1 MSTRPPDLGPAG
13 KGELDNPQEPAGF
26 GPASSGTLDTNIPI
40 APPREPQP
48 LSPPR
53 EEQPVAG
60 GFGSGGAPGGQE
72 RRIRQDDYE
81 RWQNQERRSE
91 PFHYEENPGSG
102 STRH

>member
-60 GFGSGGAPGGQE
+60 SFGGAEGQE
-72 RRIRQDDYE
+72 RRIRQDDPA
-81 RWQNQERRSE
+81 RWQVEERRSE
-91 PFHYEENPGSG
+91 PFHYEENPGGG